1 MSSSKRVFILP
12 RGQFLI
18 KLRLEFSVTT
28 SKQMRCG
35 TRLLYRY
42 TNDKLNFILLEIW
55 GHLIHIFIHIEQSVQ
70 LFFALGMIFGGCSD
84 SLALNL
90 KNLEIVVSPY
100 FVIMIPQCRG
110 IDIVLVCKVYTRE
123 GCYLFIFEFF
133 SYTPFNSSF
142 VTNH

>member
-18 KLRLEFSVTT
+18 KMRLEFSVTT

-35 TRLLYRY
+35 TQLLQV
-42 TNDKLNFILLEIW
+42 NKLKYGVILLEILS
-55 GHLIHIFIHIEQSVQ
+55 HFIHIFIHIERSVQ
-70 LFFALGMIFGGCSD
+70 LFFALRMIFCGCSD
-84 SLALNL
+84 SLTLNL
-90 KNLEIVVSPY
+90 KNLEIVVGPY

-123 GCYLFIFEFF
+123 GYYLFIFEFF

>member
-18 KLRLEFSVTT
+18 KMRLELSVTT
-28 SKQMRCG
+28 NKQMRCG
-35 TRLLYRY
+35 TRLLQV
-42 TNDKLNFILLEIW
+42 NKLKYGVILLEILS
-55 GHLIHIFIHIEQSVQ
+55 HFIHIFIHIEQSVQ
-70 LFFALGMIFGGCSD
+70 LFFALRMIFCGCSD

-90 KNLEIVVSPY
+90 KNLEIVAGLY